1 MPYPSSDQ
9 KEFGNGLAGV
19 TAGQTSICSLDETL
33 RYRGYAVSDLVHCSF
48 EEVAFLLLWGELPTA
63 HQLEAFTVR
72 IQRAAHSQ
80 YLKQL

>member
-9 KEFGNGLAGV
+9 KEFENGLAGV

-48 EEVAFLLLWGELPTA
+48 EEVGSCCCG
-63 HQLEAFTVR
+63 VSS
-72 IQRAAHSQ
+72 HSTST
-80 YLKQL
+80 